1 MTQGSLAPV
10 LILGGFAVDDRGQVS
25 FVNDFSFEGIKR
37 FYQVGNFSLNTV
49 RAFHGHTKEAKY
61 AYVAAGSAVVAA
73 VEMDDTKKPSTD
85 KKVERYILSARKPS
99 VLYIP
104 PGYANGF
111 KSLEEGTVILFFSTA
126 SVEDSKK
133 DDYRFPYDYWGSGV
147 WDTENR

>member
-1 MTQGSLAPV
+1 MAHASRTPVIIEGGLA
-10 LILGGFAVDDRGQVS
+10 IDDRGHIS
-25 FVNDFSFEGIKR
+25 FVNGFAFEGVKR
-37 FYQVGNFSLNTV
+37 MYQVGNFSLNTV
-49 RAFHGHTKEAKY
+49 RAFHGHMKEAKY
-61 AYVAAGSAVVAA
+61 VYVAAGSAVIAA
-73 VEMDDTKKPSTD
+73 VEMDDTKNPGTD

-111 KSLEEGTVILFFSTA
+111 KPLEGGTVVLFFSTA